1 MRIRLKQTKKKNA
14 THFLSSSVNVMSRVL
29 SSSVSSAVWTL
40 RIATPLACHVA
51 LLRSLRCRFFWVI
64 ARVLK
69 KVWTYPLGRP
79 VQRLI
84 FLKKTRSF
92 FEALRFW
99 VHVFGAFIQSL
110 QSRRKWCSFCT
121 NLSQKSIVF
130 TSAHTHTHTHTQT
143 HKRNNKVKCI
153 ATRLNSESTS
163 RNSQRR

>member
-1 MRIRLKQTKKKNA
+1 LLMC
-14 THFLSSSVNVMSRVL
+14 FLSSSVNVMSRVL

-99 VHVFGAFIQSL
+99 VHVFGAFYNVTPSKA
-110 QSRRKWCSFCT
+110 SRRLESK
-121 NLSQKSIVF
+121 NLDAEMSSPMPF
-130 TSAHTHTHTHTQT
+130 
-143 HKRNNKVKCI
+143 R
-153 ATRLNSESTS
+153 RLVLMQNSLARCETGLGS
-163 RNSQRR
+163 NGLN